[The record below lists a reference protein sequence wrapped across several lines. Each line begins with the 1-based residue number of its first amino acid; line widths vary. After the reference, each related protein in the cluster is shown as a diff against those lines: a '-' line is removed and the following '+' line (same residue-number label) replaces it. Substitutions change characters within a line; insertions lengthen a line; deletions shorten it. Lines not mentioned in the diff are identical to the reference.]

1 MSATI
6 SPEIFANYFS
16 ITEINKVNQ
25 ITKLEKSQSIK
36 IEKYN
41 SLYDDDDWYL
51 KNEKKEDEKKET
63 KLTHDA
69 AKIIQ
74 ILKPNFIVQFF
85 Y

>member
-16 ITEINKVNQ
+16 ITEI
-25 ITKLEKSQSIK
+25 IKLIKFLKIEKSQSIK

-51 KNEKKEDEKKET
+51 TNEKKKMKKK
-63 KLTHDA
+63 KL
-69 AKIIQ
+69 
-74 ILKPNFIVQFF
+74 N
-85 Y
+85 

>member
-16 ITEINKVNQ
+16 MTEINKVNQ
-25 ITKLEKSQSIK
+25 ITKIEKSQSIK

-41 SLYDDDDWYL
+41 SLYENDDRYL
-51 KNEKKEDEKKET
+51 KNEKKET
-63 KLTHDA
+63 KLTHDEV
-69 AKIIQ
+69 K
-74 ILKPNFIVQFF
+74 LLE